1 MTDLTKSTKKI
12 LVVED
17 DPEIRRIIAIAL
29 TQNTAQ
35 DGWFDALRETESN
48 KKHRLGSCWVSYAQT
63 ESEFYKNAEKSGT
76 VMFIPKPF
84 SPKKLIVFMQLLRS
98 S

>member
-48 KKHRLGSCWVSYAQT
+48 KNHRPDSGWVSYRQDGVRILQ
-63 ESEFYKNAEKSGT
+63 ESRGIGQRPVHTQA
-76 VMFIPKPF
+76 
-84 SPKKLIVFMQLLRS
+84 L
-98 S
+98 